1 MTGILIKLNDR
12 PDIIFEN
19 GTFYGGLHCGECL
32 SVFKENVGCVPVR
45 LEFTDDWVLV
55 DGGRA
60 KIFPVP
66 YGDRV
71 ML

>member
-19 GTFYGGLHCGECL
+19 GLSTVDYIVGNACL
-32 SVFKENVGCVPVR
+32 FLKKCRWVLVR

-55 DGGRA
+55 DDAGQN
-60 KIFPVP
+60 ILVP